1 MNRNNCRVTRQEI
14 DQSELN
20 ATLSIQ
26 ATAHVGACSSC
37 REFRDERTRL
47 REMIGSLEPVIAPA
61 NFDLRLRA
69 RIAAEHQGAAR
80 QPFFAGFAL
89 STPAMAVAALLV
101 VSLALIV
108 WFVEHNRNP
117 STPIAV
123 SPSTKERVQET
134 PSREPD
140 QKLALSENPG
150 TETPGPNPGNKINR
164 KPFGA
169 NSKGNQTLSASELRN
184 PSRDFGVRP
193 QPVYKQMVDQVGQVS
208 LTAPDKPLVFSMQ
221 DARGATRMI
230 SFPPVSFGSQRL
242 VDNRLP
248 VSQTSARIW

>member
-1 MNRNNCRVTRQEI
+1 MNGNNCRVTRREI

-20 ATLSIQ
+20 ATLSDQ
-26 ATAHVGACSSC
+26 ATAHVGACSAC

-47 REMIGSLEPVIAPA
+47 RQMIGSLEPVTAPA

-69 RIAAEHQGAAR
+69 RIAAEGQGAAR

-101 VSLALIV
+101 VSLASVV
-108 WFVEHNRNP
+108 WFVEHKRNS
-117 STPIAV
+117 STTAAA
-123 SPSTKERVQET
+123 SPSTKERAQET
-134 PSREPD
+134 PPRESD
-140 QKLALSENPG
+140 QKLAISITPG
-150 TETPGPNPGNKINR
+150 NETPGPNPGNKGGR

-169 NSKGNQTLSASELRN
+169 NSKRNQTVNASDLLNR
-184 PSRDFGVRP
+184 SRDFGVGP
-193 QPVYKQMVDQVGQVS
+193 QPVYKQMVDQIGQVS

-221 DARGATRMI
+221 DARGTRRI
-230 SFPPVSFGSQRL
+230 SLPPVSFGSQRL
-242 VDNRLP
+242 VDNRIP